1 MKARKP
7 PDWFQ
12 AEERIPD
19 LKKFKEKPVD
29 QGWWEDEIK
38 IHKKRLDMA
47 LESSVANAKG
57 PR

>member
-1 MKARKP
+1 MMNEK
-7 PDWFQ
+7 
-12 AEERIPD
+12 ERIPD